1 MDVELKIC
9 SFNCQG
15 LGDPRKRKDVFNFL
29 RAKQCNIY
37 FIQDT
42 HFEIKLEPYVR
53 AEWGLECIF
62 NSYNSQSRGVGILFN
77 KNFEYTCKI
86 KGIDKDEKGNLLIV
100 DIEINSRIIRL
111 VNVYGPNNDDPNFY
125 KAIKDKCEDKQ
136 CIMGGDWN
144 VVLDTEK
151 DCFNYKHINNP
162 KARDQILENIE
173 TLHLTDIWRA
183 FNIDENRYTWRRKSP
198 IKQAHL
204 DYFLISEYL
213 FEDVQDCVIEA
224 GYRSDHSL
232 VMLTLGSLRQKQR
245 NSFWKF
251 NNSLLKDKEY
261 GKVIK
266 ETITKIKQQYMIP
279 LYNSENINDIPH
291 SELQFYI
298 SDQLWFE
305 TLLMEIRGKTIL
317 YASFRKKQ
325 TREKENKLL
334 EDINKLETNIE
345 NIDIESLDQMIKELV
360 DIRKTKIEGA
370 FIRSRARWVEEGEKL
385 TDYFCNME
393 NINFVNK
400 VMNRIEKPD
409 GNVIIDTSDIVEE
422 TQCFYEKLYASR
434 ESNLTDFDFESSL
447 SDGSLPKLKPEEASQ
462 LNSEIKYNELC
473 NAMKRMKNNKSPG
486 SDGLTTE
493 FFKFFWGD

>member
-1 MDVELKIC
+1 M
-9 SFNCQG
+9 
-15 LGDPRKRKDVFNFL
+15 
-29 RAKQCNIY
+29 
-37 FIQDT
+37 
-42 HFEIKLEPYVR
+42 
-53 AEWGLECIF
+53 
-62 NSYNSQSRGVGILFN
+62 
-77 KNFEYTCKI
+77 
-86 KGIDKDEKGNLLIV
+86 

-305 TLLMEIRGKTIL
+305 TLLMEIRGKTIS

-325 TREKENKLL
+325 TREKENKLF

-345 NIDIESLDQMIKELV
+345 NIDIESLDQMKKELV

-385 TDYFCNME
+385 TNYFCNME

-447 SDGSLPKLKPEEASQ
+447 SDGSVPKFKPEEASQ
-462 LNSEIKYNELC
+462 LNGEIKYNELY
-473 NAMKRMKNNKSPG
+473 M
-486 SDGLTTE
+486 L
-493 FFKFFWGD
+493 

>member
-1 MDVELKIC
+1 M
-9 SFNCQG
+9 
-15 LGDPRKRKDVFNFL
+15 
-29 RAKQCNIY
+29 
-37 FIQDT
+37 
-42 HFEIKLEPYVR
+42 
-53 AEWGLECIF
+53 
-62 NSYNSQSRGVGILFN
+62 
-77 KNFEYTCKI
+77 
-86 KGIDKDEKGNLLIV
+86 
-100 DIEINSRIIRL
+100 
-111 VNVYGPNNDDPNFY
+111 
-125 KAIKDKCEDKQ
+125 
-136 CIMGGDWN
+136 
-144 VVLDTEK
+144 
-151 DCFNYKHINNP
+151 
-162 KARDQILENIE
+162 
-173 TLHLTDIWRA
+173 
-183 FNIDENRYTWRRKSP
+183 
-198 IKQAHL
+198 
-204 DYFLISEYL
+204 ISEYL

-345 NIDIESLDQMIKELV
+345 NIDIESLDQMKKELV

-385 TDYFCNME
+385 TNYFCNME
-393 NINFVNK
+393 NRNFVNK
-400 VMNRIEKPD
+400 VINRIEKLD

-422 TQCFYEKLYASR
+422 TQCFLRKIVCLQR
-434 ESNLTDFDFESSL
+434 
-447 SDGSLPKLKPEEASQ
+447 K
-462 LNSEIKYNELC
+462 
-473 NAMKRMKNNKSPG
+473 
-486 SDGLTTE
+486 
-493 FFKFFWGD
+493 